1 MKTRDKIKH
10 KARELFNTEG
20 LNAVSSRHVSDALGI
35 SYGNLT
41 YHFPKK
47 DDLILQLY
55 HDMQAELDEKVTNLR
70 AEIFRFDFMI
80 RSLRAM
86 LAVLDKYRFIYL
98 HLPEL
103 IRRFPEAKIH
113 AQRQYQRRVRI
124 CREIYDFLITAG
136 YLKPERHHGH
146 YDKLAHGVMMLIYS
160 WVVDAELFYTGADED
175 KIDHYLEL
183 IYRVVSASLTQ
194 SGSEAFMRVYHGPEL
209 REANSNDASSSP
221 R

>member
-1 MKTRDKIKH
+1 MKTRDKIKL
-10 KARELFNTEG
+10 KARTLFNEQG
-20 LNAVSSRHVSDALGI
+20 LNGVSSRNISDALGI
-35 SYGNLT
+35 SYGNLC

-55 HDMQAELDEKVTNLR
+55 HDMQAELDEEVANLR

-86 LAVLDKYRFIYL
+86 LTVLDKYRFIYL

-113 AQRQYQRRVRI
+113 AQRQHHRRIRI

-136 YLKPERHHGH
+136 YLKPERHPGH
-146 YDKLAHGVMMLIYS
+146 YDKLAHGVLMLINS
-160 WVVDAELFYTGADED
+160 WVVDADLFYTGPPEE
-175 KIDHYLEL
+175 KIDSYLEL
-183 IYRVVSASLTQ
+183 IYRVVSASLTPR
-194 SGSEAFMRVYHGPEL
+194 GSEAFMRVYNDPEL
-209 REANSNDASSSP
+209 RETE